1 MERPTV
7 LLGNLEP
14 ILVLGLRR
22 VLAEDGIDVLGQE
35 EEHSRIVLAARRLR
49 PDTVVLD
56 LNDERARLLARQIR
70 LASPSTKVVLWARDE
85 TVMEVLDP
93 DSDVERV
100 VAVPNPG
107 GLSSELSSIRNRVE
121 E

>member
-1 MERPTV
+1 
-7 LLGNLEP
+7 
-14 ILVLGLRR
+14 
-22 VLAEDGIDVLGQE
+22 
-35 EEHSRIVLAARRLR
+35 LR

-56 LNDERARLLARQIR
+56 LNEQHAHEVARQVR
-70 LASPSTKVVLWARDE
+70 EASPHTKVVLWARDE